1 MQSCSP
7 PSCKAP
13 SCVRDKF
20 WGQQELP
27 GGCHQ
32 CCPKPP
38 GNVYRLLLSKTA
50 ERSCSSTPPWSAP
63 VLLAREVLQ
72 TRPDVPGSRGAIL
85 EGSLEEVS

>member
-13 SCVRDKF
+13 SCVKDKF

-32 CCPKPP
+32 FSPKPP
-38 GNVYRLLLSKTA
+38 GNVCRMLLSKIV
-50 ERSCSSTPPWSAP
+50 ERSGSSTPPWSAS

-72 TRPDVPGSRGAIL
+72 IRPDVPGSRGAIL